1 MIKEKLTVGKSRSQL
16 LAALVL
22 LSLAGLPAHAFLGF
36 GKGKPKDQVSI
47 GDSNARTHLE
57 SELSIGDLMAF
68 AETVTNKMLSS
79 PRLADWPQRRPKLIL
94 GSLVN
99 NTDNPNLR
107 VNDMYDR
114 IVEVIFNANV
124 ARVVDQSAVSF
135 DYIVKSEIS
144 SNRQYGEDGAQLVE
158 YVMTFKLFSV
168 EGELQGQWSD
178 RLNLVKNKRKL
189 W

>member
-1 MIKEKLTVGKSRSQL
+1 MFNICPPRITILAL
-16 LAALVL
+16 LYLIA
-22 LSLAGLPAHAFLGF
+22 SPAQAFLGF
-36 GKGKPKDQVSI
+36 GKSESANGVTI

-57 SELSIGDLMAF
+57 AELTIGDLMAF
-68 AETVTNKMLSS
+68 AENVTNKMLAS
-79 PRLADWPQRRPKLIL
+79 PRLSEWSAKPPKLIL
-94 GSLVN
+94 GSLIN

-107 VNDMYDR
+107 VKDMYDR

-124 ARVVDQSAVSF
+124 ARIVDSSAVSF
-135 DYIVKSEIS
+135 DYIVKSEVS
-144 SNRQYGEDGAQLVE
+144 SNRQYGDNGKQLVE

-178 RLNLVKNKRKL
+178 RLNLVRNKRKL

>member
-1 MIKEKLTVGKSRSQL
+1 MRILSV
-16 LAALVL
+16 ALVMVL
-22 LSLAGLPAHAFLGF
+22 GCSMISPAQAFLGL
-36 GKGKPKDQVSI
+36 GKKKEDRVSI

-57 SELSIGDLMAF
+57 TELTIGDLMAF
-68 AETVTNKMLSS
+68 AETVTNKMLAS
-79 PRLADWPQRRPKLIL
+79 PRLSDWASKPPRLIL

-114 IVEVIFNANV
+114 IVEVMFNSNV
-124 ARVVDQSAVSF
+124 ARIVDASAENF

-144 SNRQYGEDGAQLVE
+144 SNRQYGEGGKQLVE

-178 RLNLVKNKRKL
+178 RLNLVQNKRKL